1 MHGNHWQTDNYRAA
15 VSYLTGRTILVN
27 TDPQRFLIPRE
38 NWNGAEV
45 RRRIEALK
53 RRWALLSSHL
63 RPSNILLTH
72 VLAFHRAETVQQ
84 FGAEL
89 DSLLA
94 ERKNWHMGAK
104 KDKQFWLRSPWKR
117 DDRTRIKELI
127 TEFWVAGALAL
138 PIREGIYPGAKIAGE
153 QLAQVPLF
161 AAIDAMIPDTGRR
174 DVVVRTQHIVAAMLM
189 RTCGLREIGDL
200 TPDVIRDLFGRFH
213 SHHLRKPIS
222 AAIIEIQ
229 RNAHGEAVRHSS
241 DDFGSSRRVTLV
253 RDLKFG
259 WVVDRDAAMEE
270 WRTLG
275 AAYIAQLPTSLGVRK
290 QAITLFFKHL
300 LANPSLPRSPG
311 DYLKRGADLR
321 PAFAPRRVS
330 MNNYVADF
338 LDWVL
343 DTKFASEGEDGRPIR
358 FPGKRNPIA
367 RLSMAGRNLGE
378 TFREAMPTRYI
389 RMALEILTENEWSW
403 AKRGRG
409 DWFDEQNAET
419 GKWQK
424 TWSPVRACA
433 LYVKLRMPFRT
444 FQVRTMD
451 DGSSDTYVYDEVKG
465 IMVPNPSLL
474 RQGNARTPIQRGV
487 LQAITDRKTG
497 RSILHICLT
506 TNKTADINRESWQKG
521 YRCPWAPD
529 DVVKLLADLR
539 RWQQKHNPI
548 SEPTP
553 WRKVREFSGT
563 KTDFELAGLKSCFLF
578 RDPTERVRR
587 NEPISDGKL
596 IQLWHRLLEEL
607 ERRLAAQGTVG
618 PDDQPIKLIASYSST
633 GLVSSGV
640 YDLHSLRVSLITN
653 LLQTN
658 EVSAEVMM
666 KVVGHATVVMTLYY
680 VKHGPSQIADCLSAA
695 DAKMIHDE
703 QHNWIRHMRSQAL
716 KDVVRAVAR
725 TSEAGVAAFSS
736 SSPSSLMVVN
746 IGLCPVGGA
755 LCHKGG
761 TKLSS
766 GKRESYFAAV
776 PGGRS
781 NCAGCRF
788 IISGEPWLHG
798 IHCEFNVRSF
808 EAAGL
813 SRKREKLE
821 AAFESLDAQRRACET
836 TGEPFSQHRE
846 WERASNDR
854 EEVDARFAQ
863 LGLEM
868 ANLWALKD
876 QVERIIEEHRKE
888 GCAKHALVVG
898 DVEAVQAALEESTEW
913 ELADRVCKA
922 SVIYPSIAARGNLP
936 QYANEFRLRRYDRI
950 LRKNGLQPR
959 FLDMDEET
967 ALYVGNRLSS
977 FLMLR
982 VGRENTLRLME
993 GGATFET
1000 LRATL
1005 LPEEFR
1011 RELDTAL
1018 DGLVAQPF
1026 LIDRHR
1032 AERRRKHLATGE

>member
-1 MHGNHWQTDNYRAA
+1 MHGSHWQTNNYRAA

-27 TDPQRFLIPRE
+27 TDPQRFLISCE
-38 NWNGAEV
+38 HWNAAEI
-45 RRRIEALK
+45 RKRIEALK
-53 RRWALLSSHL
+53 CRWVLMRTHL
-63 RPSNILLTH
+63 RPSDILLTH
-72 VLAFHRAETVQQ
+72 VLAFHRADTVQQ

-94 ERKNWHMGAK
+94 ERKAWHMEAQ
-104 KDKQFWLRSPWKR
+104 KDKQFWLLSPWKR
-117 DDRTRIKELI
+117 NDRTRIKELI
-127 TEFWVAGALAL
+127 TEVWAAGVLAL
-138 PIREGIYPGAKIAGE
+138 PIREDIFPGAKIDE
-153 QLAQVPLF
+153 QGLAKAPAF
-161 AAIDAMIPDTGRR
+161 AAVNSMIPDTRSR
-174 DVVVRTQHIVAAMLM
+174 EIVVRTKRAVAAMLM

-200 TPDVIRDLFGRFH
+200 TPAVIGDVFGAFQG
-213 SHHLRKPIS
+213 HLRKGIS
-222 AAIIEIQ
+222 AAIIEVQ
-229 RNAHGEAVRHSS
+229 KNAYGEAVRHSS
-241 DDFGSSRRVTLV
+241 DEFGSSRKVRLV
-253 RDLKFG
+253 RDMKFA
-259 WVVDRDAAMEE
+259 WVVDCDPAMEE
-270 WRTLG
+270 WRTLA
-275 AAYIAQLPTSLGVRK
+275 AAYVAQLPTSLGARK

-311 DYLKRGADLR
+311 DYLKRGTDLQ
-321 PAFAPRRVS
+321 PAFVPIRVS
-330 MNNYVADF
+330 VNNYAADF

-343 DTKFASEGEDGRPIR
+343 DTRFAAEGEDARPIR
-358 FPGKRNPIA
+358 FPDKRNPIA
-367 RLSMAGRNLGE
+367 RVSKSGRTLCE

-389 RMALEILTENEWSW
+389 RMALQILTENDWSW
-403 AKRGRG
+403 AKKGRS
-409 DWFDEQNAET
+409 DWFDEQNAEN
-419 GKWQK
+419 GMWEKI
-424 TWSPVRACA
+424 WSPVRACA

-444 FQVRTMD
+444 FQVRTLD

-465 IMVPNPSLL
+465 IMVPNLSPL
-474 RQGNARTPIQRGV
+474 RQGDARAPIQRGV

-521 YRCPWAPD
+521 YLCPWAPE
-529 DVVKLLADLR
+529 DVVKLLAELR

-553 WRKVREFSGT
+553 WRNVREFKGT

-587 NEPISDGKL
+587 DEPISDGKL
-596 IQLWHRLLEEL
+596 IVLWRNLLQEL
-607 ERRLAAQGTVG
+607 ERRLAAQGIVG
-618 PDDQPIKLIASYSST
+618 PDDQPIKLISSYSSA
-633 GLVSSGV
+633 GLVSSAV

-680 VKHGPSQIADCLSAA
+680 LKHSTSHIADCLSAA
-695 DAKMIHDE
+695 DAKMIRDE

-716 KDVVRAVAR
+716 KDVVRTVAH
-725 TSEAGVAAFSS
+725 TSEAGVAAFHGSS
-736 SSPSSLMVVN
+736 SSSLMVVN

-761 TKLSS
+761 AKLDS
-766 GKRESYFAAV
+766 GKKDFAAV

-821 AAFESLDAQRRACET
+821 AEFESLDAQRRACET
-836 TGEPFSQHRE
+836 SGEAFSQHRE
-846 WERASNDR
+846 WERASNDL

-863 LGLEM
+863 LGVEM

-876 QVERIIEEHRKE
+876 QVERIIDDRRKE
-888 GCAKHALVVG
+888 GGAKHALVVG

-922 SVIYPSIAARGNLP
+922 SVVYPSIVARGNLP
-936 QYANEFRLRRYDRI
+936 QYANEFRLKRYDRM

-967 ALYVGNRLSS
+967 ALYVGNQLSS

-993 GGATFET
+993 GSATFET
-1000 LRATL
+1000 LRAML
-1005 LPEEFR
+1005 LPEAFR
-1011 RELDTAL
+1011 RELDAAL
-1018 DGLVAQPF
+1018 GAMVAQPF
-1026 LIDRHR
+1026 LMDRLPV
-1032 AERRRKHLATGE
+1032 ERRCKQLGTGE